1 LSESPLRVTTPVKV
15 LIGVLA
21 VADAGFG
28 AALALGLLGGLS
40 PWLIGG
46 TYAATVLV
54 AVVAFRVS
62 RARELKRGFEGLRDL
77 TVGDEGI
84 RLPAGT
90 LSTRLVPWPEIA
102 DVTVR
107 RSARF
112 GDGYLRDALWV
123 DLVTGGGVES
133 SVQRYAPRGKLRP
146 APPQRRQFEQTAI
159 LAPNLFDAVVER
171 LRKELRHRQLHAQLR
186 GTPRVRRA
194 DRWHGS
200 AETPQ

>member
-1 LSESPLRVTTPVKV
+1 MSESPPRVTTPVKV
-15 LIGVLA
+15 LVGLLVA
-21 VADAGFG
+21 ADAGFG
-28 AALALGLLGGLS
+28 AALATGLVRGLS

-46 TYAATVLV
+46 AYAATVLA
-54 AVVAFRVS
+54 AVLAYRVS
-62 RARELKRGFEGLRDL
+62 RARDLKRGFEGLRDL

-102 DVTVR
+102 EVTVR

-123 DLVTGGGVES
+123 DLITGGGVES
-133 SVQRYAPRGKLRP
+133 SVQRYAPRSKLEP
-146 APPQRRQFEQTAI
+146 APPGRRQFEQTAI
-159 LAPNLFDAVVER
+159 LTPALFDAVLDR

-186 GTPRVRRA
+186 GTPRIRP
-194 DRWHGS
+194 H
-200 AETPQ
+200 

>member
-1 LSESPLRVTTPVKV
+1 LSESPPHRVTTPVKV
-15 LIGVLA
+15 LVGLLA

-28 AALALGLLGGLS
+28 AALVSGLVRGLS

-46 TYAATVLV
+46 AYAVTVLA
-54 AVVAFRVS
+54 AVVAYRVS
-62 RARELKRGFEGLRDL
+62 RARDLKRGLAGLRDL
-77 TVGDEGI
+77 TVGEEGI

-102 DVTVR
+102 EVTVR

-112 GDGYLRDALWV
+112 GDGHLRDALWL

-133 SVQRYAPRGKLRP
+133 SVQRYAPRSKLDP

-159 LAPNLFDAVVER
+159 LTPALFDAMLDR

-186 GTPRVRRA
+186 DTPRLRHR
-194 DRWHGS
+194 
-200 AETPQ
+200 

>member
-1 LSESPLRVTTPVKV
+1 LSESPPRVTTPVKV
-15 LIGVLA
+15 LVGLLV

-28 AALALGLLGGLS
+28 AALATGLVRGLS

-46 TYAATVLV
+46 AYAATVLA
-54 AVVAFRVS
+54 AVLIYRVS
-62 RARELKRGFEGLRDL
+62 RARDLKRGFEGLRDL
-77 TVGDEGI
+77 TIGDEGI

-102 DVTVR
+102 EVTVR

-133 SVQRYAPRGKLRP
+133 SVQRYAPRSKLPP
-146 APPQRRQFEQTAI
+146 APPERRQFEQTAI
-159 LAPNLFDAVVER
+159 LTPALFDAVLDR
-171 LRKELRHRQLHAQLR
+171 LRKELRHRQLHTQLR
-186 GTPRVRRA
+186 GTPRLRR
-194 DRWHGS
+194 H
-200 AETPQ
+200 

>member
-1 LSESPLRVTTPVKV
+1 MSESPPRVTTPVKV
-15 LIGVLA
+15 LVGLLV

-28 AALALGLLGGLS
+28 GALATGLVRGLS

-46 TYAATVLV
+46 AYAATVLA
-54 AVVAFRVS
+54 AVLIYRVS
-62 RARELKRGFEGLRDL
+62 RARDLKRGFEGLRDL
-77 TVGDEGI
+77 TIGDEGI

-102 DVTVR
+102 EVTVR

-133 SVQRYAPRGKLRP
+133 SVQRYAPRSKLQP
-146 APPQRRQFEQTAI
+146 APPERRQFEQTAI
-159 LAPNLFDAVVER
+159 LTPALFDAVLDR

-186 GTPRVRRA
+186 GTPRLRR
-194 DRWHGS
+194 H
-200 AETPQ
+200 

>member
-1 LSESPLRVTTPVKV
+1 MSESPPRVTTPVKV
-15 LIGVLA
+15 LVGLLV

-28 AALALGLLGGLS
+28 AALATGLVRGLS
-40 PWLIGG
+40 PWLVGG
-46 TYAATVLV
+46 AYAATVLA
-54 AVVAFRVS
+54 AVVAYRVS
-62 RARELKRGFEGLRDL
+62 KARDLKRGFEALHDL
-77 TVGDEGI
+77 TVGEEGL

-102 DVTVR
+102 EVTVR

-133 SVQRYAPRGKLRP
+133 SVQRYAPRGKLQP
-146 APPQRRQFEQTAI
+146 APPERRQFEQTAI
-159 LAPNLFDAVVER
+159 LAPALFDAVLDR

-186 GTPRVRRA
+186 GTRFRQ
-194 DRWHGS
+194 D
-200 AETPQ
+200 

>member
-1 LSESPLRVTTPVKV
+1 MSESPPRVSTPVKTLV
-15 LIGVLA
+15 GLLI

-28 AALALGLLGGLS
+28 AALATGLVRGVS

-46 TYAATVLV
+46 AYAASVLV
-54 AVVAFRVS
+54 AVVAYRIS
-62 RARELKRGFEGLRDL
+62 RARDLKRGFEGLRDL
-77 TVGDEGI
+77 TIGDEGI

-102 DVTVR
+102 EVTAR
-107 RSARF
+107 RSSRF

-133 SVQRYAPRGKLRP
+133 SVQRYAPRGKLEP

-159 LAPNLFDAVVER
+159 LPPALFDAVLER
-171 LRKELRHRQLHAQLR
+171 LRKELRHRQLDAQLR
-186 GTPRVRRA
+186 GTPRFRP
-194 DRWHGS
+194 H
-200 AETPQ
+200 

>member
-1 LSESPLRVTTPVKV
+1 MSESPPRVTRPVKV
-15 LIGVLA
+15 LVGLLV

-28 AALALGLLGGLS
+28 AALATGLVRGLS

-46 TYAATVLV
+46 AYAATVLV

-62 RARELKRGFEGLRDL
+62 RARDLKRGFEGLRDL
-77 TVGDEGI
+77 TIGDEGI

-102 DVTVR
+102 EVTVR

-133 SVQRYAPRGKLRP
+133 SVQRYAPRGKLQP
-146 APPQRRQFEQTAI
+146 APPGRRQFEQTAI
-159 LAPNLFDAVVER
+159 LPPALFDAMLDR
-171 LRKELRHRQLHAQLR
+171 LRKELRNRQLDAQFR
-186 GTPRVRRA
+186 GTRFLQ
-194 DRWHGS
+194 D
-200 AETPQ
+200 

>member
-1 LSESPLRVTTPVKV
+1 MSESPPRVTTPVKV
-15 LIGVLA
+15 LVGLLVA
-21 VADAGFG
+21 ADAGFG
-28 AALALGLLGGLS
+28 AALVTGLVRGLS

-46 TYAATVLV
+46 AYAATALAAVL
-54 AVVAFRVS
+54 AYRVS
-62 RARELKRGFEGLRDL
+62 RARDLKRGFEGLRDL
-77 TVGDEGI
+77 TIGDEGI

-102 DVTVR
+102 EVTVR

-133 SVQRYAPRGKLRP
+133 SVQRYAPRSKLEP
-146 APPQRRQFEQTAI
+146 APPGRRQFEQTAI
-159 LAPNLFDAVVER
+159 LTPALFDAVLDR

-186 GTPRVRRA
+186 GTPRIRP
-194 DRWHGS
+194 H
-200 AETPQ
+200 

>member
-1 LSESPLRVTTPVKV
+1 MSESPPRVTTPVKV
-15 LIGVLA
+15 LVGLLV

-28 AALALGLLGGLS
+28 AALATGLVRGLS

-46 TYAATVLV
+46 AYAATVLA
-54 AVVAFRVS
+54 AVVAYRVS
-62 RARELKRGFEGLRDL
+62 RARDLKRGFEALRDL
-77 TVGDEGI
+77 TIGDEGL

-102 DVTVR
+102 QVTVR

-133 SVQRYAPRGKLRP
+133 SVQRYAPRSKLQP
-146 APPQRRQFEQTAI
+146 APPERRQFEQTAI
-159 LAPNLFDAVVER
+159 LPPALFDAMLDR
-171 LRKELRHRQLHAQLR
+171 LRKELRNRQLDAQFR
-186 GTPRVRRA
+186 GTRFLQ
-194 DRWHGS
+194 D
-200 AETPQ
+200 

>member
-1 LSESPLRVTTPVKV
+1 MSESPPRVTTPVKV
-15 LIGVLA
+15 LVGLLV

-28 AALALGLLGGLS
+28 AALATGLVRGLS

-46 TYAATVLV
+46 AYAATVLA
-54 AVVAFRVS
+54 AVLAYRVS
-62 RARELKRGFEGLRDL
+62 RARDLKRGFEGLRDL
-77 TVGDEGI
+77 TIGDEGI

-102 DVTVR
+102 EVTVR

-133 SVQRYAPRGKLRP
+133 SVQRYAPRSKLRP
-146 APPQRRQFEQTAI
+146 APPERRQFEQTAI
-159 LAPNLFDAVVER
+159 LTPALFDAVLDR

-186 GTPRVRRA
+186 GAPRLRR
-194 DRWHGS
+194 H
-200 AETPQ
+200 

>member
-1 LSESPLRVTTPVKV
+1 MSESPPRVTTPVKV
-15 LIGVLA
+15 LVGLLV

-28 AALALGLLGGLS
+28 AALAFGLVRGLS

-46 TYAATVLV
+46 AYAASVLA
-54 AVVAFRVS
+54 AVVAYRVS
-62 RARELKRGFEGLRDL
+62 RARDLKRGFEALHDL
-77 TVGDEGI
+77 TVGEEGL

-102 DVTVR
+102 EVTVR

-133 SVQRYAPRGKLRP
+133 SVQRYAPRGKLQP
-146 APPQRRQFEQTAI
+146 APPERRQFEQTAI
-159 LAPNLFDAVVER
+159 LAPALFDAVLDR

-186 GTPRVRRA
+186 GTRFRP
-194 DRWHGS
+194 H
-200 AETPQ
+200 

>member
-1 LSESPLRVTTPVKV
+1 LSESPPRVSTPVKV
-15 LIGVLA
+15 LVGLLV

-28 AALALGLLGGLS
+28 AALATGLVRGLS

-46 TYAATVLV
+46 AYAATVLA
-54 AVVAFRVS
+54 AVVAYRVS
-62 RARELKRGFEGLRDL
+62 RARDLKRGFEGLRDL

-102 DVTVR
+102 EVTVR

-133 SVQRYAPRGKLRP
+133 SVQRYAPRGKLEP

-159 LAPNLFDAVVER
+159 LPPALFDAMLDR
-171 LRKELRHRQLHAQLR
+171 LRKELRHRQLDAQLR
-186 GTPRVRRA
+186 GTPRFRP
-194 DRWHGS
+194 H
-200 AETPQ
+200 

>member
-1 LSESPLRVTTPVKV
+1 MSESPPRVTTPVKV
-15 LIGVLA
+15 VVGLLV

-28 AALALGLLGGLS
+28 VALATGLVRGLS

-46 TYAATVLV
+46 GYAATVLA
-54 AVVAFRVS
+54 AVLVYRVS
-62 RARELKRGFEGLRDL
+62 RARDLKRGFEGLRDL
-77 TVGDEGI
+77 TIGDEGI

-102 DVTVR
+102 EVTVR

-133 SVQRYAPRGKLRP
+133 SVQRYAPRGKLQP
-146 APPQRRQFEQTAI
+146 APPERRQFEQTAI
-159 LAPNLFDAVVER
+159 LTPALFDAVLDR
-171 LRKELRHRQLHAQLR
+171 LRKELRHRQLHTQLR
-186 GTPRVRRA
+186 GTPRLRR
-194 DRWHGS
+194 H
-200 AETPQ
+200 

>member
-1 LSESPLRVTTPVKV
+1 MSESSLRVTTPVKV
-15 LIGVLA
+15 LVGLLV

-28 AALALGLLGGLS
+28 AALATGLVRGLS

-46 TYAATVLV
+46 AYAATVLA
-54 AVVAFRVS
+54 AVVAYRVS
-62 RARELKRGFEGLRDL
+62 RARDLKRGFEGLRDL
-77 TVGDEGI
+77 TIGDEGI

-102 DVTVR
+102 EVTVR

-133 SVQRYAPRGKLRP
+133 SVQRYAPRGKLEP

-159 LAPNLFDAVVER
+159 LPPALFDAVLDR

-186 GTPRVRRA
+186 GAPRLR
-194 DRWHGS
+194 DR
-200 AETPQ
+200 

>member
-15 LIGVLA
+15 LVGVLV

-28 AALALGLLGGLS
+28 AALATGLVRGLS

-46 TYAATVLV
+46 AYAATVLA
-54 AVVAFRVS
+54 AVLAYRVS
-62 RARELKRGFEGLRDL
+62 RARDLKRGFEALRDL
-77 TVGDEGI
+77 TVGNEGI

-102 DVTVR
+102 EVTVR

-112 GDGYLRDALWV
+112 GDGHLRDALWV

-133 SVQRYAPRGKLRP
+133 SVQRYAPQSKLEP
-146 APPQRRQFEQTAI
+146 APPERRQFEQTAI
-159 LAPNLFDAVVER
+159 LPPALFDAMLDR
-171 LRKELRHRQLHAQLR
+171 LRKELRHRQLDAQLR
-186 GTPRVRRA
+186 GTRPSGPI
-194 DRWHGS
+194 DRH
-200 AETPQ
+200 

>member
-1 LSESPLRVTTPVKV
+1 MSESPPRVTTPVKV
-15 LIGVLA
+15 LVGLLV

-28 AALALGLLGGLS
+28 AALATGLVRGLS

-46 TYAATVLV
+46 AYAATVLA
-54 AVVAFRVS
+54 AVVAYRVS
-62 RARELKRGFEGLRDL
+62 RARDLKRGFEGLRDL
-77 TVGDEGI
+77 TIGDEGI

-102 DVTVR
+102 EVTVR

-133 SVQRYAPRGKLRP
+133 SVQRYAPRGKLQP
-146 APPQRRQFEQTAI
+146 APPERRQFEQTAI
-159 LAPNLFDAVVER
+159 LPPALFDAVLDR

-186 GTPRVRRA
+186 GTPRFRPR
-194 DRWHGS
+194 
-200 AETPQ
+200 

>member
-1 LSESPLRVTTPVKV
+1 LSESSFRVTTPVKV
-15 LIGVLA
+15 LLGVLV

-28 AALALGLLGGLS
+28 AALASGLVRGLS

-46 TYAATVLV
+46 AYAATVLA

-62 RARELKRGFEGLRDL
+62 RARDLKRGFDGLRDL

-102 DVTVR
+102 EVTVR

-133 SVQRYAPRGKLRP
+133 SVQRYAPRSKLAP

-159 LAPNLFDAVVER
+159 LPPALFDAVLDR

-186 GTPRVRRA
+186 GTPRVRHR
-194 DRWHGS
+194 
-200 AETPQ
+200 

>member
-1 LSESPLRVTTPVKV
+1 MVPLSESPPRVSTPVKTLV
-15 LIGVLA
+15 GLLI

-28 AALALGLLGGLS
+28 AALAAGLVRGVS

-46 TYAATVLV
+46 AYAASVLV
-54 AVVAFRVS
+54 AVVAYRIS
-62 RARELKRGFEGLRDL
+62 RARDLKRGFEGLRDL
-77 TVGDEGI
+77 TIGDEGI

-102 DVTVR
+102 EVTAR
-107 RSARF
+107 RSSRF

-133 SVQRYAPRGKLRP
+133 SVQRYAPRGKLEP

-159 LAPNLFDAVVER
+159 LPPALFDAVLER
-171 LRKELRHRQLHAQLR
+171 LRKELRHRQLDAQLR
-186 GTPRVRRA
+186 GTPRFRP
-194 DRWHGS
+194 H
-200 AETPQ
+200 

>member
-1 LSESPLRVTTPVKV
+1 LSESSFRVTTPVKA
-15 LIGVLA
+15 LLGVLV

-28 AALALGLLGGLS
+28 AALASGLVRGLS

-46 TYAATVLV
+46 AYAATVLA

-62 RARELKRGFEGLRDL
+62 RARDLKRGFDGLRDL

-102 DVTVR
+102 EVTVR

-123 DLVTGGGVES
+123 DLITGGGVES
-133 SVQRYAPRGKLRP
+133 SVQRYAPRSKLAP

-159 LAPNLFDAVVER
+159 LPPALFDAVLDR

-186 GTPRVRRA
+186 GTPRVRHR
-194 DRWHGS
+194 
-200 AETPQ
+200 

>member
-1 LSESPLRVTTPVKV
+1 MSESPPRVTTPVKV
-15 LIGVLA
+15 LVGLLVL
-21 VADAGFG
+21 ADAGFG
-28 AALALGLLGGLS
+28 ATLATGLVRGLS

-46 TYAATVLV
+46 AYAATVLA
-54 AVVAFRVS
+54 AVVAYRVS
-62 RARELKRGFEGLRDL
+62 RARDLKRGFEGLRDL
-77 TVGDEGI
+77 TIGNEGL

-102 DVTVR
+102 EVTVR

-123 DLVTGGGVES
+123 DLVTGGGIES
-133 SVQRYAPRGKLRP
+133 SVQRYAPRGKLEP

-159 LAPNLFDAVVER
+159 LPPALFDAVLDR

-186 GTPRVRRA
+186 GAPRLR
-194 DRWHGS
+194 DR
-200 AETPQ
+200 

>member
-1 LSESPLRVTTPVKV
+1 MSESPPRVTTPVKV
-15 LIGVLA
+15 LLGLLA

-28 AALALGLLGGLS
+28 AALATGLVRGLS

-46 TYAATVLV
+46 AYAATVLAAV
-54 AVVAFRVS
+54 AAYRVS
-62 RARELKRGFEGLRDL
+62 RARDLKRGFESLRDL
-77 TVGDEGI
+77 TIGDEGL

-102 DVTVR
+102 EVSVR

-133 SVQRYAPRGKLRP
+133 SVQRYAPRSKLQP
-146 APPQRRQFEQTAI
+146 APPDRRQFEQTAV
-159 LAPNLFDAVVER
+159 LPPALFDAVLDR

-186 GTPRVRRA
+186 GTRFRQ
-194 DRWHGS
+194 D
-200 AETPQ
+200 

>member
-1 LSESPLRVTTPVKV
+1 MSESPPRVTTPVKV
-15 LIGVLA
+15 LVGLLV

-28 AALALGLLGGLS
+28 AALATGLVRGLS

-46 TYAATVLV
+46 AYAATVLA
-54 AVVAFRVS
+54 AVLIYRVS
-62 RARELKRGFEGLRDL
+62 RARDLKRGFEGLRDL
-77 TVGDEGI
+77 TIGDEGI

-102 DVTVR
+102 EVTVR

-133 SVQRYAPRGKLRP
+133 SVQRYAPRSKLQP
-146 APPQRRQFEQTAI
+146 APPDRRQFEQTAI
-159 LAPNLFDAVVER
+159 LPPALFDAVLDR
-171 LRKELRHRQLHAQLR
+171 LRKELRHRQLHTQLR
-186 GTPRVRRA
+186 GTPRLRR
-194 DRWHGS
+194 H
-200 AETPQ
+200 

>member
-1 LSESPLRVTTPVKV
+1 MPESPPRVSTPVKI
-15 LIGVLA
+15 LIGLLV

-28 AALALGLLGGLS
+28 AALAFGVLRGLS

-46 TYAATVLV
+46 AYAASVLLAIV
-54 AVVAFRVS
+54 GFRVS
-62 RARELKRGFEGLRDL
+62 RARELKRGFASLRDL
-77 TVGDEGI
+77 TIGDEGL

-90 LSTRLVPWPEIA
+90 LSTRVVPWSQIA

-112 GDGYLRDALWV
+112 GDGHLRDALWL
-123 DLVTGGGVES
+123 DLVTGGGIES
-133 SVQRYAPRGKLRP
+133 SVQRYAPRGRLQP

-159 LAPNLFDAVVER
+159 LDPALFDAVVER

-186 GTPRVRRA
+186 GTPRIR
-194 DRWHGS
+194 
-200 AETPQ
+200 

>member
-1 LSESPLRVTTPVKV
+1 VTTPVKV
-15 LIGVLA
+15 LVGLLVA
-21 VADAGFG
+21 ADAGFG
-28 AALALGLLGGLS
+28 AALVTGLVRGLS

-46 TYAATVLV
+46 AYAATVLA
-54 AVVAFRVS
+54 AVLAYRVS
-62 RARELKRGFEGLRDL
+62 RARDLKRGFEGLRDL
-77 TVGDEGI
+77 TIGDEGI

-102 DVTVR
+102 EVTVR

-133 SVQRYAPRGKLRP
+133 SVQRYAPRSKLEP
-146 APPQRRQFEQTAI
+146 APPGRRQFEQTAI
-159 LAPNLFDAVVER
+159 LTPALFDAVLDR

-186 GTPRVRRA
+186 GTPRIRP
-194 DRWHGS
+194 H
-200 AETPQ
+200 